1 MKNKTV
7 IIAFSILMCFMPM
20 LASVFV
26 MPPGDWYN
34 ALIKPP
40 LTPPGWVFAPVWT
53 MLYLM
58 LSAVLYRVI
67 QSGME
72 NKKTLILLFFAQLF
86 LNALWSPVFFG
97 MHMVFM
103 ALCTVIA
110 MLVLCIVFL
119 YKAKFERVLSLLMM
133 PYMLWLCFATYLT
146 AGVYFLN

>member
-34 ALIKPP
+34 TLIKPP

>member
-7 IIAFSILMCFMPM
+7 LIAFSVLMCFMPM
-20 LASVFV
+20 LAAVFV
-26 MPPGDWYN
+26 MPPSEWY
-34 ALIKPP
+34 LSLVKPP

-58 LSAVLYRVI
+58 LSAVLYKVI

-72 NKKTLILLFFAQLF
+72 NKRALIILFFGQLF

-97 MHMVFM
+97 MNMVFM
-103 ALCTVIA
+103 ALCIVIA
-110 MLVLCIVFL
+110 MLALCIEFL
-119 YKAKFERVLSLLMM
+119 HKAKFDRVLSLLML